1 MKNINRKRFIC
12 CRGQDREFSA
22 KQEKEQKSDMESMKQ
37 YFCCIMMSKGG
48 HSLLRSGH
56 YCGEKNGFE
65 RFDQGA
71 CLADVEEILAYE
83 LQVHRPIRIERRR

>member
-1 MKNINRKRFIC
+1 
-12 CRGQDREFSA
+12 
-22 KQEKEQKSDMESMKQ
+22 MESMKQ
-37 YFCCIMMSKGG
+37 YFCCIMMSKGR

-71 CLADVEEILAYE
+71 CLADVLLWR
-83 LQVHRPIRIERRR
+83 LQQEQESIF